1 MFCFVLFYSISLSE
15 VSGIT
20 ETWYLFIQP
29 ASINHPISVRT
40 HAGSRKHLLNTN
52 KEWVCVNLS
61 LRMPAVSNYS
71 CPGRGVSGPGT
82 GVLRF
87 YSPSV
92 CSHHA
97 PWRQMVKT
105 SFQQNPWNQSITL
118 LSSMWRTGHLSFTIS
133 QSLLKFMSIESVM
146 LFNHLILCHPLL
158 LLPSI
163 FPRIRVFSNE
173 SSLKWVVSLHQVV
186 KVLELQL
193 QHQSF
198 QRIFRADFL

>member
-1 MFCFVLFYSISLSE
+1 MFYSISLSE

-20 ETWYLFIQP
+20 GTWYLFIQP

-40 HAGSRKHLLNTN
+40 HAGSRKRLLNAN

-105 SFQQNPWNQSITL
+105 SFQQNPRDHYS
-118 LSSMWRTGHLSFTIS
+118 
-133 QSLLKFMSIESVM
+133 
-146 LFNHLILCHPLL
+146 CHPCEGQVTC
-158 LLPSI
+158 PSLSTG
-163 FPRIRVFSNE
+163 VCSN
-173 SSLKWVVSLHQVV
+173 SCPLSQ
-186 KVLELQL
+186 
-193 QHQSF
+193 
-198 QRIFRADFL
+198 